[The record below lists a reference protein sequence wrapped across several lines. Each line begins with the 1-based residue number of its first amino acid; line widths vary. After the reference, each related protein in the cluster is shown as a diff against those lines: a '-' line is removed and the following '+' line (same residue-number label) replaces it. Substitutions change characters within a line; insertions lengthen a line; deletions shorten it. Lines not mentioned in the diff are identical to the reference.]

1 MKVWQLKKATE
12 IFEQFKNEGFVLDMW
27 TYNEFLFWAFQGV
40 DHEFRGRAFGDE
52 MAQATEAEEE
62 ERKRVRNS

>member
-12 IFEQFKNEGFVLDMW
+12 IFDHFKNEGFVLDMW

-40 DHEFRGRAFGDE
+40 DQKELVNDW
-52 MAQATEAEEE
+52 E
-62 ERKRVRNS
+62 ERA